1 MQASSSWS
9 GDVTLF
15 SHPKWRSPLPRSCK
29 RSSRERSP
37 ESSMHDSGLRST
49 ALTSPKDEGQ
59 RNGATYVLSSSAGI
73 TTAGSCRRLW
83 MPRPGSDGREPEWR
97 LSGLSAP
104 DSGRM
109 TGRPVGAE
117 TRPSEHAPM
126 RSRSSAVAYLART
139 DRSVCTVPEGRRQPT
154 RSRDLVGSPA
164 WQARRDRRAGV
175 SRARSAGRR
184 SRPSARKRG
193 QSPYCSR
200 FAGSSTPGC
209 AACESGS
216 AA

>member
-1 MQASSSWS
+1 
-9 GDVTLF
+9 
-15 SHPKWRSPLPRSCK
+15 
-29 RSSRERSP
+29 
-37 ESSMHDSGLRST
+37 MHDSGLRST

-97 LSGLSAP
+97 LSGLTAP

-109 TGRPVGAE
+109 TGRPVGARNPTE
-117 TRPSEHAPM
+117 RAC
-126 RSRSSAVAYLART
+126 AYAIPEFCGCLPCPT
-139 DRSVCTVPEGRRQPT
+139 DRSVCTVPEGRRRPT

-193 QSPYCSR
+193 QPPYCSR
-200 FAGSSTPGC
+200 FAGSSTPGLC
-209 AACESGS
+209 GM
-216 AA
+216 